1 MSNLEDREIERGTEI
16 ERTAYFSDAVIAIA
30 ITLLALNLEVPEI
43 PSGPV
48 AAELPGRLLELRSQ
62 FLSFVISFLVIG
74 NYWMAHHRTF
84 NYIRGYDR
92 RLLLLNFLFL
102 MWVVLMPFS
111 ASLLG
116 EYHDQQIS
124 VVLYATNMVLAGL
137 TLSWLCGGTRGVISA
152 WSRRT
157 STRASC
163 GTTTCGARSCRS
175 SSCSR

>member
-43 PSGPV
+43 PSGSV
-48 AAELPGRLLELRSQ
+48 AAKLPGRLLELRSQ

-102 MWVVLMPFS
+102 MWVVLMLFS

-116 EYHDQQIS
+116 EYGDQQIS
-124 VVLYATNMVLAGL
+124 AVLYAPT
-137 TLSWLCGGTRGVISA
+137 CY
-152 WSRRT
+152 SR
-157 STRASC
+157 A
-163 GTTTCGARSCRS
+163 
-175 SSCSR
+175 